1 MALEGHKLL
10 QIWGQVHAVCRV
22 PPRKRQKRPPPA
34 GKVYL
39 ESPRKEEC
47 LGHNLSLDGRDVS
60 TESSRK
66 GKGMRVI
73 GSPNKS
79 GGITRKTKKVLKENK
94 EAQERL
100 SVQTAK
106 PILQKKEDK

>member
-1 MALEGHKLL
+1 M
-10 QIWGQVHAVCRV
+10 
-22 PPRKRQKRPPPA
+22 
-34 GKVYL
+34 
-39 ESPRKEEC
+39 
-47 LGHNLSLDGRDVS
+47 SLDRVAVS

>member
-1 MALEGHKLL
+1 
-10 QIWGQVHAVCRV
+10 
-22 PPRKRQKRPPPA
+22 
-34 GKVYL
+34 
-39 ESPRKEEC
+39 
-47 LGHNLSLDGRDVS
+47 
-60 TESSRK
+60 
-66 GKGMRVI
+66 MRVI